1 MHVLHII
8 IPFYNERATLGTCLE
23 RVVAAPLPTGWRR
36 ALLLVNDSS
45 NDGSGDVAAELVQS
59 LATRGIAAVLLHH
72 PVNRGKGAALQTG
85 FDHVLSVAA
94 PDDLAIIQDAD
105 LEYDPNDYARLLEPL
120 IAGEAA
126 VVFGTRWGR
135 HTRTEGLWRKTHAL
149 GNRVLTGFSNL
160 LTGHRVSDMECCYKV
175 FTMEALRTIRPR
187 LTEERFGIEPQIA
200 AAVARHRLKLVERPV
215 TYAPREVSAGKK
227 IRARDGFRAFWVMAR
242 ERFRR

>member
-1 MHVLHII
+1 MKKENPLLSII
-8 IPFYNERATLGTCLE
+8 IPIYNEEPQLEEVLE
-23 RVVAAPLPTGWRR
+23 RVYRIDYSPKELI
-36 ALLLVNDSS
+36 LVDDFSH
-45 NDGSGDVAAELVQS
+45 DG
-59 LATRGIAAVLLHH
+59 TRQILDRYKYRPDTRVLLHEA
-72 PVNRGKGAALQTG
+72 NRGKGFAIRTG
-85 FDHVLSVAA
+85 LKSAEGEIV
-94 PDDLAIIQDAD
+94 IIQDAD
-105 LEYDPNDYARLLEPL
+105 LEYDPNDYAALLAPL

-135 HTRTEGLWRKTHAL
+135 HARTDGLWRKVHAM

-175 FTMEALRTIRPR
+175 FTVSALRTIRPR

-215 TYAPREVSAGKK
+215 TYAPREVAEGKK
-227 IRARDGFRAFWVMAR
+227 IRARDGFRAFWVMVR